1 MSVMLEPGAVMA
13 VDALTYPGIKALAQM
28 HRIELVA
35 IPQKNGAT
43 DLDALDKL
51 CKRRPVRACYCMPT
65 LHNPLGTVMPKRERE
80 RLAALAEKHGFF
92 IIEDGAYAFLAEPA
106 PKPIQVLAPE
116 RTVYVTSLSKS
127 FASGLR
133 VGFIVAPTAMVPAFE
148 QAIRTSIW
156 STASTSVALACRW
169 IESGTLD
176 ALEDR
181 KRADAR
187 ERQALAR
194 KVLRHGTIVAHPA
207 SYYLWLQLPDGLRA
221 DEIAAQLSRDG
232 VLVTTAE
239 PYSTVAHA
247 PQALRLAL
255 GSVGL
260 DVLAEALGKVDG
272 VLAY

>member
-1 MSVMLEPGAVMA
+1 
-13 VDALTYPGIKALAQM
+13 
-28 HRIELVA
+28 
-35 IPQKNGAT
+35 
-43 DLDALDKL
+43 
-51 CKRRPVRACYCMPT
+51 MPT

-176 ALEDR
+176 ELEDR

-187 ERQALAR
+187 ER
-194 KVLRHGTIVAHPA
+194 
-207 SYYLWLQLPDGLRA
+207 
-221 DEIAAQLSRDG
+221 
-232 VLVTTAE
+232 
-239 PYSTVAHA
+239 
-247 PQALRLAL
+247 QALRLAL